1 MVNPN
6 GCVKGIHA
14 YVKKRQLAKAKR
26 LLKNKPLYKD
36 EKYMNKEDYEKYID
50 RFLTIAEDALPNVD
64 QTKIAVSMYDKKC
77 KYDSAEKNPLAEDID
92 EE

>member
-1 MVNPN
+1 
-6 GCVKGIHA
+6 
-14 YVKKRQLAKAKR
+14 
-26 LLKNKPLYKD
+26 
-36 EKYMNKEDYEKYID
+36 MNKEDYEKYID